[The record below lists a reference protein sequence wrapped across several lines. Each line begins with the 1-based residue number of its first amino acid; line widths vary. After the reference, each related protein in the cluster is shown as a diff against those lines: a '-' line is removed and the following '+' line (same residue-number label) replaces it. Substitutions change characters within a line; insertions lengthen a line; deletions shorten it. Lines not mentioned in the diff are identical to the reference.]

1 MGFTWSNKPTTGG
14 LIKIATINE
23 ITSNANT
30 VLNCSHCSANK
41 ITVYSNN
48 GNHAHTQ
55 IACSAHNTG
64 VTAIDGKCNYYIHSN
79 SKCRG
84 HGG

>member
-1 MGFTWSNKPTTGG
+1 MSFTWNNKPTTGG

-30 VLNCSHCSANK
+30 ILNCSHCTANK
-41 ITVYSNN
+41 TTVYSNN
-48 GNHAHTQ
+48 SNNAHRSGCT
-55 IACSAHNTG
+55 SHNTVVDAYNG
-64 VTAIDGKCNYYIHSN
+64 QCNHYIHSN
-79 SKCRG
+79 SKCKK